1 MIEHILKRE
10 RERGGEVQRG
20 SILFNLY
27 FNLYLFIVSIYFICK
42 KSVSLYAY
50 YSLMIYILQSIRSE
64 CETFEYTCNES
75 KKPQNKN
82 LNRYRDVA
90 PYDHTRIIL
99 KRGVCDYIH
108 ANLIRVNILCKK

>member
-1 MIEHILKRE
+1 MY
-10 RERGGEVQRG
+10 
-20 SILFNLY
+20 ILFLLSKTN
-27 FNLYLFIVSIYFICK
+27 
-42 KSVSLYAY
+42 VSLLFYN
-50 YSLMIYILQSIRSE
+50 SVVNDLLSNILQDIRNE
-64 CETFEYTCNES
+64 CESFEYTCNES

-108 ANLIRVNILCKK
+108 ANLIRVNIHN

>member
-1 MIEHILKRE
+1 MCL
-10 RERGGEVQRG
+10 
-20 SILFNLY
+20 N
-27 FNLYLFIVSIYFICK
+27 
-42 KSVSLYAY
+42 
-50 YSLMIYILQSIRSE
+50 ILQHIRNE
-64 CETFEYTCNES
+64 CGNYDYTCNES

-108 ANLIRVNILCKK
+108 ANLIQVNMLRKKVFAYKSGKYISYLCIRWIVPVGNIS